1 MNPIRDFVVR
11 VPSAFKDTVD
21 MGGTELYL
29 DTRFNPD
36 DLQIQYGEIVSVPLK
51 WDLGAR
57 PGDTLFFHHHVTT
70 NESLHLEGDDYMV
83 IYDLGLNG
91 LNNQAIAYRSK
102 ETGELHALGEWVLTE
117 PVDNPKAQETTTSFG
132 IILPPSDSEP
142 KYRTD
147 VCRIVATNPELE
159 EMGLATGDIVHFDNY
174 SNYKLELEDGR
185 DVFRMRARNLTAK
198 EL

>member
-1 MNPIRDFVVR
+1 
-11 VPSAFKDTVD
+11 

-70 NESLHLEGDDYMV
+70 NESLHLEGDEYMV

-132 IILPPSDSEP
+132 IILPRQTLSQSTGQTSAVSWQPTQSSKRWVLLP
-142 KYRTD
+142 GTSSTLTTTRITNLSSRTAVMSS
-147 VCRIVATNPELE
+147 VCEHET
-159 EMGLATGDIVHFDNY
+159 
-174 SNYKLELEDGR
+174 
-185 DVFRMRARNLTAK
+185 
-198 EL
+198 

>member
-132 IILPPSDSEP
+132 IILPETRNGLWRALVFLRRYPVPRFSFFPSG
-142 KYRTD
+142 R
-147 VCRIVATNPELE
+147 CRAFACCVPP
-159 EMGLATGDIVHFDNY
+159 
-174 SNYKLELEDGR
+174 
-185 DVFRMRARNLTAK
+185 
-198 EL
+198 